1 MVYKHPGKE
10 SFSGNVPPC
19 CQRTNMGC
27 RRRFKDYL
35 KDLMVN
41 SVKGEKLLSYQISL
55 IVGDPLF
62 LTPLL
67 EAGKLEEARQASK
80 VIIFSLFAILLFCLC
95 LLILIFNF
103 NLDLHIFPS
112 RWCFHRLPPSPGNCC
127 PLWWYSTNMNF
138 CPDWFGPRKKR
149 VSVLIWWSV

>member
-1 MVYKHPGKE
+1 
-10 SFSGNVPPC
+10 
-19 CQRTNMGC
+19 
-27 RRRFKDYL
+27 
-35 KDLMVN
+35 MVN

-80 VIIFSLFAILLFCLC
+80 VVLCSLFAFLLFCLC

-103 NLDLHIFPS
+103 NLDLHIFHLGGASTSSLHPQVIVA
-112 RWCFHRLPPSPGNCC
+112 HVLLP
-127 PLWWYSTNMNF
+127 
-138 CPDWFGPRKKR
+138 
-149 VSVLIWWSV
+149 I

>member
-35 KDLMVN
+35 KDVIENPL
-41 SVKGEKLLSYQISL
+41 KGGKLVSALNNQITL
-55 IVGDPLF
+55 IVGNPLF

-80 VIIFSLFAILLFCLC
+80 VILFSLFAILLFCLC

-112 RWCFHRLPPSPGNCC
+112 RCCFHRLPPSPGNCC
-127 PLWWYSTNMNF
+127 PL
-138 CPDWFGPRKKR
+138 
-149 VSVLIWWSV
+149 